1 MRRTR
6 LFYALLIFVP
16 LVLLAGFTSCRS
28 NPSIILPPPTM
39 NEPDASDLPGQ
50 WAVYVYDPESE
61 QEGIVPA
68 IIEIR
73 VGSFIFGLFDDK
85 SSKWI
90 GMQIESERQEVDGWY
105 IVSFPADPGE
115 EPMSIKF
122 RFKDGDVDTLECNV
136 SPLGINCTLKR
147 LPEPIDITIVQV
159 P

>member
-50 WAVYVYDPESE
+50 WAVYYDYGSG
-61 QEGIVPA
+61 QEVITPL

-73 VGSFIFGLFDDK
+73 SGTFVLYGGVDLEAKTATGKDEFTST
-85 SSKWI
+85 
-90 GMQIESERQEVDGWY
+90 RQEVDGWY
-105 IVSFPADPGE
+105 VVSISSGKDNVY
-115 EPMSIKF
+115 IQF

>member
-1 MRRTR
+1 
-6 LFYALLIFVP
+6 
-16 LVLLAGFTSCRS
+16 
-28 NPSIILPPPTM
+28 M

-73 VGSFIFGLFDDK
+73 AGSFIVGFFDDD

-90 GMQIESERQEVDGWY
+90 GMQIESERQEVNGWY
-105 IVSFPADPGE
+105 VVSYPADSGE
-115 EPMSIKF
+115 ESSSIKF
-122 RFKDGDVDTLECNV
+122 RFKDGDVDTLECV
-136 SPLGINCTLKR
+136 IYPDEPDEMLCTLR
-147 LPEPIDITIVQV
+147 RMSETVDITIVQV